1 MQKNT
6 SRISLNFVDWW
17 SMAKN
22 NKKGIQRAHLLQ
34 SSVQFCS
41 FRGNDRELFFYYPIT
56 YISENC
62 LLFTL
67 IKLSD
72 YSVQMVTLFWS
83 HLLIFI
89 KIIKILSSDLL
100 LLWVDNKTGKEIF
113 KCLCLFATADLIL
126 SLISELLVGV
136 VSLQLFSHVV
146 CIFCQTTVWVRCHV
160 ERTFAFNKPK

>member
-1 MQKNT
+1 MEHGQKIT
-6 SRISLNFVDWW
+6 
-17 SMAKN
+17 
-22 NKKGIQRAHLLQ
+22 KKAFREHIFCR
-34 SSVQFCS
+34 VQCS
-41 FRGNDRELFFYYPIT
+41 FAVLEEMIGSFFLLSYNLYFRKLMK
-56 YISENC
+56 C

-100 LLWVDNKTGKEIF
+100 LPWVDNKTGKEIF

-146 CIFCQTTVWVRCHV
+146 CIFCQKTVWVRCHV